1 MSTIQRT
8 GAVISTLP
16 NLAELAA
23 WASGYDTITLDLGA
37 GDGRFARSCAVAN
50 PRTGVIAVDTCADSA
65 RSHLRR
71 APGNLRFI
79 VADAC
84 ALPGDVIE
92 LAGEVTLNFPWG
104 KLLRALLADD
114 PAFVDALTARP
125 FTVRVNA
132 GAFAEAGYAYDAGIE
147 QLTINLVT
155 ANRRVQVRHLT
166 REDLRQVPSTW
177 AKRLAFGRDPRAV
190 EIRATD

>member
-8 GAVISTLP
+8 GGVISTLP
-16 NLAELAA
+16 NVAELAA
-23 WASGYDTITLDLGA
+23 WARGYDTFALDLGA

-65 RSHLRR
+65 RVQLRR

-84 ALPGDVIE
+84 ALPNELFE
-92 LAGEVTLNFPWG
+92 LAGEISINFPWG
-104 KLLRALLADD
+104 RLLRVLLADD
-114 PAFVDALTARP
+114 PALADALTARR

-132 GAFAEAGYAYDAGIE
+132 GAFAEAGYAYEAGIE
-147 QLTINLVT
+147 RLTRNLAA
-155 ANRRVQVRHLT
+155 ANRHVEIRHLT
-166 REDLRQVPSTW
+166 RDDLRQIPSTW
-177 AKRLAFGRDPRAV
+177 AKRLAFGRDPRAI
-190 EIRATD
+190 EIRTAD